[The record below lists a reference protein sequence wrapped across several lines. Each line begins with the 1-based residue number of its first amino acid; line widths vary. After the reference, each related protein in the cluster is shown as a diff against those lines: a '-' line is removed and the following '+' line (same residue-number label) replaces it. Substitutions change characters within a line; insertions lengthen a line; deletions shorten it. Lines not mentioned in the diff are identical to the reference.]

1 MSFIELKYI
10 LLLSKLKDFFAL
22 ITYKYSR
29 IVLALFLKQFTYIN
43 SFYWHFIY
51 PFELC
56 NLLWIW
62 SESYLIETVIFC
74 PESFQVLQWAMEE
87 LSQRDFLTFK
97 KKKKAGI
104 LFPVSVS
111 LFQNSCFKKLS
122 TEFTWNILPSS
133 FRKPQ
138 EDLSLS
144 VCLTVKIWTGANTPR
159 RRAVSLE
166 TKPIILS

>member
-1 MSFIELKYI
+1 MNLNIFYYSVNWKI
-10 LLLSKLKDFFAL
+10 FFAL

-29 IVLALFLKQFTYIN
+29 IVLALILKEFTYIN

-62 SESYLIETVIFC
+62 SEKLYYWDSDILPRVFSGFTM
-74 PESFQVLQWAMEE
+74 SHGRT
-87 LSQRDFLTFK
+87 LSEGFFDIK

-111 LFQNSCFKKLS
+111 FFQNSCFKKLS

-133 FRKPQ
+133 FGKPQ